1 MRWQIDPSYG
11 MHASFKGHTGVGMAL
26 RKGAMISFSQKQKI
40 NTRSSTETELVGI
53 DDAMPQVL
61 WSLYFIQEQGYPM
74 THALI
79 YQDNKS
85 AILLKTNGKFSSSK
99 RMKHIR
105 MKYFFIKDKVDQ
117 GEVKIEHKP
126 GKDMWI
132 DMLSKPSQG
141 I

>member
-1 MRWQIDPSYG
+1 MVLG
-11 MHASFKGHTGVGMAL
+11 
-26 RKGAMISFSQKQKI
+26 KGAAISLSWKQKI
-40 NTRSSTETELVGI
+40 NMRSSTETELVGI

-74 THALI
+74 MHALI

-85 AILLKTNGKFSSSK
+85 AILLETNRKFSSSK

-117 GEVKIEHKP
+117 GEVKIEGKP
-126 GKDMWI
+126 SKDMWI
-132 DMLSKPSQG
+132 DMLSKPLQG